1 MSHQLKLDR
10 ASHHLACLDAKVR
23 EWTEGKPHRYV
34 TKIDRKSHKKF
45 VNIRL
50 LKPPPDEFR
59 LIIGDCL
66 HNLRSALDSLVYE
79 LALAYNDIYPLPE
92 DRAKVLEF
100 PIFGNRMLD
109 AKECRNKIGC
119 LHLNAQAAIKGL
131 QPYNRGNEFAS
142 DPLWKLHR
150 LSNVDKHRVPH
161 VYLECRSCQGR

>member
-79 LALAYNDIYPLPE
+79 LASPTTTFIPCLRTELKFWSSPSLAT
-92 DRAKVLEF
+92 
-100 PIFGNRMLD
+100 G
-109 AKECRNKIGC
+109 
-119 LHLNAQAAIKGL
+119 
-131 QPYNRGNEFAS
+131 
-142 DPLWKLHR
+142 
-150 LSNVDKHRVPH
+150 
-161 VYLECRSCQGR
+161 